1 MRNMKRITSQIRK
14 IPKAKGWIWRVA
26 IAGLCGSVTHTLLM
40 LVKTKLGILEA
51 FQPYQ
56 SLQIA
61 LSYWTGE
68 YVHPLLPW
76 LISYV
81 NGSTAAGFAFANF
94 YRHLPGTS
102 GPIKGFVAGVLGW
115 FVMDLLFFPLLGLG
129 VFAISLGLGLWPAL
143 FSLGMMLAYSVVM
156 GTVYEIVYSGPNK
169 WQSGIESQNG
179 YSPKKTNVE
188 NVHARRIAA
197 LLCRTS
203 ISARLQVSTSAC
215 RALGV

>member
-1 MRNMKRITSQIRK
+1 MRGDERDYPTNQK
-14 IPKAKGWIWRVA
+14 PLELLKAKGWIWKVA
-26 IAGLCGSVTHTLLM
+26 IAGLCGSVTHILLM

-94 YRHLPGTS
+94 YWHLPGSS
-102 GPIKGFVAGVLGW
+102 GVVKGIIAGVLGW
-115 FVMDLLFFPLLGLG
+115 LVMDLIFFPLLGLG
-129 VFAISLGLGLWPAL
+129 LFATGLGLGPWPAL
-143 FSLGMMLAYSVVM
+143 FSLAM
-156 GTVYEIVYSGPNK
+156 
-169 WQSGIESQNG
+169 
-179 YSPKKTNVE
+179 
-188 NVHARRIAA
+188 
-197 LLCRTS
+197 
-203 ISARLQVSTSAC
+203 
-215 RALGV
+215 

>member
-1 MRNMKRITSQIRK
+1 MRWTVPQVRK
-14 IPKAKGWIWRVA
+14 FVDLLKAKAWIWKVA

-40 LVKTKLGILEA
+40 VGKTKLGILDA

-81 NGSTAAGFAFANF
+81 NGSTAAGFAFANL

-102 GPIKGFVAGVLGW
+102 GPAKGFIAGLLGW
-115 FVMDLLFFPLLGLG
+115 LAMDLIFFPLLGLG
-129 VFAISLGLGLWPAL
+129 PFATRVGLGPWPAA
-143 FSLGMMLAYSVVM
+143 FSLGMILAYSVIM
-156 GTVYEIVYSGPNK
+156 GTVYSVVYSDPNK
-169 WQSGIESQNG
+169 RLSGAGSASNSAVSLTPPTSHESL
-179 YSPKKTNVE
+179 SPEKVTDGASQKA
-188 NVHARRIAA
+188 ARGS
-197 LLCRTS
+197 L
-203 ISARLQVSTSAC
+203 RLAT
-215 RALGV
+215 